1 MSELDELERACGVQ
15 DTVYLNKIIE
25 AGILYQDT
33 IYHRFWPSLAEKMLK
48 VQTIIPN
55 VYGIDSEK
63 YRLYMVGLNGLSLG
77 RYIEKGNYINDIWD
91 VIHSLEKIYLKVNK
105 NRIEFA
111 TLIASYYEYKM
122 DDGDRA
128 IYWLKEKYKLAKK
141 NKDVDPRGYQYAMM
155 FLVQSYCKF
164 NKDKKIKSLI
174 DDLDVSDLTLTEQKN
189 CWSGVL
195 TSLNSN
201 TSDEIILVLIEKYKK
216 SLGQL
221 NEIQY
226 LIQKLCVSGRN
237 ALVERIE
244 DVLEL
249 KKYPLVS
256 QYEYYKSKALM
267 LGLGEH
273 HSLAIPCWEKCVE
286 LAYSIGDRS
295 LLYSTDH
302 QHYYLSLAFHYF
314 SLNDWD
320 NHLRYYIKAL
330 DDIEIDFGKE
340 SMEYLDACIQI
351 STGYSNTYSD
361 SQKALV
367 YAEMAMPAIEKN
379 YGKDSDY
386 CGGVIQ
392 EIIYLNRNL
401 GRVEEAIR
409 IGLERLGNDNNRDS
423 LSTKG
428 MIYNQLAMCFS
439 DIHDYANA
447 ELYYL
452 NALECKDNALYYGNL
467 ASLYRKLKRYDDA
480 LTVLKKEE
488 SFLIKTKC
496 DNERV
501 LFSYNYDMARYYD
514 AVSPDKAIPYYKKAE
529 SYIDKRVGLSHQV
542 AFYQTWAHCYMKIN
556 NKYKQRECLDKCLTL
571 YNDENCNDSILYGV
585 I

>member
-1 MSELDELERACGVQ
+1 MG
-15 DTVYLNKIIE
+15 K
-25 AGILYQDT
+25 
-33 IYHRFWPSLAEKMLK
+33 
-48 VQTIIPN
+48 
-55 VYGIDSEK
+55 
-63 YRLYMVGLNGLSLG
+63 
-77 RYIEKGNYINDIWD
+77 
-91 VIHSLEKIYLKVNK
+91 
-105 NRIEFA
+105 
-111 TLIASYYEYKM
+111 
-122 DDGDRA
+122 
-128 IYWLKEKYKLAKK
+128 
-141 NKDVDPRGYQYAMM
+141 
-155 FLVQSYCKF
+155 

-267 LGLGEH
+267 FGLGKH

-351 STGYSNTYSD
+351 SIGYSNTYSD

-386 CGGVIQ
+386 CGGVMQ
-392 EIIYLNRNL
+392 NII
-401 GRVEEAIR
+401 IF
-409 IGLERLGNDNNRDS
+409 
-423 LSTKG
+423 K
-428 MIYNQLAMCFS
+428 
-439 DIHDYANA
+439 
-447 ELYYL
+447 
-452 NALECKDNALYYGNL
+452 
-467 ASLYRKLKRYDDA
+467 
-480 LTVLKKEE
+480 
-488 SFLIKTKC
+488 
-496 DNERV
+496 
-501 LFSYNYDMARYYD
+501 
-514 AVSPDKAIPYYKKAE
+514 
-529 SYIDKRVGLSHQV
+529 
-542 AFYQTWAHCYMKIN
+542 
-556 NKYKQRECLDKCLTL
+556 
-571 YNDENCNDSILYGV
+571 
-585 I
+585 